1 LLQQIKSSEE
11 KLCKMASQLD
21 AQYELNKAADR
32 RTRRAEADLQDVEQ
46 KLRQLD
52 RADSTHGALMLQQV
66 KVCMRSGQSVTFNTC
81 IGVASFGARDP
92 PRLPAIFF
100 LLRFV
105 KFAFNALTLLVGRQ
119 ERHPACKK
127 QSGGLLAWLS
137 VWSEVQTCIWP
148 S

>member
-1 LLQQIKSSEE
+1 LLQQIKLSEE

-52 RADSTHGALMLQQV
+52 RADSTHGALMVQQD

-81 IGVASFGARDP
+81 IGVASFGARAGADW
-92 PRLPAIFF
+92 LFKPA
-100 LLRFV
+100 
-105 KFAFNALTLLVGRQ
+105 
-119 ERHPACKK
+119 
-127 QSGGLLAWLS
+127 LAN
-137 VWSEVQTCIWP
+137 
-148 S
+148 